1 MIEFCVLASR
11 FTMII
16 VGAGI
21 LARLLVPNRYES
33 VAEKSQDEE
42 TDLPCDEIL
51 GPTMEISCVWPSI
64 IFGAKG
70 LPRSVSTARR
80 KWINTS
86 RAL

>member
-33 VAEKSQDEE
+33 VAE

>member
-33 VAEKSQDEE
+33 VAEKKHS
-42 TDLPCDEIL
+42 T
-51 GPTMEISCVWPSI
+51 IS
-64 IFGAKG
+64 G
-70 LPRSVSTARR
+70 LQE
-80 KWINTS
+80 
-86 RAL
+86 